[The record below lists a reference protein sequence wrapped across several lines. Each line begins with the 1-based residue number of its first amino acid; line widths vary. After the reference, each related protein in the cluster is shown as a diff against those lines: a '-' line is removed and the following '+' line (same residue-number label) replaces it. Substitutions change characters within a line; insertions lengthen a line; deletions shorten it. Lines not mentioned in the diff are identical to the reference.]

1 MEPFGSTVFDSDD
14 EPIALPK
21 KTEPDYRPDSNRCP
35 GTSSAEPVAVDTAFF
50 SKTTDLSRGKT
61 KRAKSVDDCME
72 LATAF
77 DSTAKKRK
85 LRAEETQ
92 TQRMGN
98 DIMACFKQ
106 RAEKKADAEKRRR
119 HLLLPV
125 AQSDPPTLASD

>member
-1 MEPFGSTVFDSDD
+1 MEPFGSTFFDSDD

-21 KTEPDYRPDSNRCP
+21 KTEPDYRPDSNKCP

-77 DSTAKKRK
+77 DSAAKKRK
-85 LRAEETQ
+85 LRAEKTQ

-98 DIMACFKQ
+98 DIMTCFKQ
-106 RAEKKADAEKRRR
+106 RAEKKADAEKTSTA
-119 HLLLPV
+119 LV
-125 AQSDPPTLASD
+125 AASSSAGSPHPGK

>member
-1 MEPFGSTVFDSDD
+1 MEPFGSTFFDSDD

-21 KTEPDYRPDSNRCP
+21 KTEPDYMPDSSKCP

-50 SKTTDLSRGKT
+50 SKTTDLSCGKT
-61 KRAKSVDDCME
+61 KRAKLVDDCME

-77 DSTAKKRK
+77 DSAAKKRK
-85 LRAEETQ
+85 LRAEKTQ

-98 DIMACFKQ
+98 DILACSKQ
-106 RAEKKADAEKRRR
+106 RAEKKTETETRRR

-125 AQSDPPTLASD
+125 AQSDRPTLASD

>member
-21 KTEPDYRPDSNRCP
+21 KTEPDYRPDSNKCP

-77 DSTAKKRK
+77 DSAAKKRK
-85 LRAEETQ
+85 LRAEKTQ

-98 DIMACFKQ
+98 DIMTCFKQ
-106 RAEKKADAEKRRR
+106 RAEKKADAAKTSTA
-119 HLLLPV
+119 LV
-125 AQSDPPTLASD
+125 AAGSSAGSPHPGK

>member
-1 MEPFGSTVFDSDD
+1 MEPFGSTFFDSDD

-21 KTEPDYRPDSNRCP
+21 KTEPDYRPDRNKCP

-77 DSTAKKRK
+77 DSAAKKRK

-98 DIMACFKQ
+98 DIMTCFKQ
-106 RAEKKADAEKRRR
+106 RAEKKADAEKTSTA
-119 HLLLPV
+119 LV
-125 AQSDPPTLASD
+125 AASSSAGSPHPGK

>member
-1 MEPFGSTVFDSDD
+1 MEPFGSTFFDSDD

-21 KTEPDYRPDSNRCP
+21 KTEPDYRPDSNKCP

-77 DSTAKKRK
+77 DSAAKKRK

-98 DIMACFKQ
+98 DIMTCFKQ
-106 RAEKKADAEKRRR
+106 RAEKKADAAKTSTA
-119 HLLLPV
+119 LV
-125 AQSDPPTLASD
+125 AAGSSAGSPHPGK

>member
-1 MEPFGSTVFDSDD
+1 MEPFGSTFFDSDD

-21 KTEPDYRPDSNRCP
+21 KTEPDYRPDRNKCP

-77 DSTAKKRK
+77 DSAAKKRK

-98 DIMACFKQ
+98 DIMTCFKQ
-106 RAEKKADAEKRRR
+106 RAEKKADAAKTSTA
-119 HLLLPV
+119 LV
-125 AQSDPPTLASD
+125 AAGSSAGSPHPGK